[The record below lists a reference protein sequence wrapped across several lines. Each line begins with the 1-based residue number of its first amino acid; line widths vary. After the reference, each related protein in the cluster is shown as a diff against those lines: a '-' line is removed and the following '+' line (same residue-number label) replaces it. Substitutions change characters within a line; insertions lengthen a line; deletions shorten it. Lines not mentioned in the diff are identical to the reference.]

1 MQYDFLKSFPKRMKN
16 VGLYTILVRSII
28 SKTSWNE
35 YGFVEDDERI
45 NLVFSVLLFIME
57 KSLIEERCTIDDIAS
72 FIDDINNLHYR
83 KSLNYEDCNALSE
96 FIVNTILSNEGKQM
110 SFEGYDYSEGKYHSL
125 YIRYVRNKIVYNDH
139 DIRRTS
145 YMLTDD
151 GYNLLLSTLEV
162 EKNLQIPIQEMI
174 FKMHLEKQSYDKA
187 VENIRTIFQS
197 IRMQYQKIMEAMYRI
212 RRNALEYSVDE
223 YRQTLEEN
231 LSTIQETKDKFQN
244 YKDLVKERIQEYEER
259 EIQLSSLSPE
269 DADRLKNLKIISYC
283 LGMVIEEHQSILSK
297 HMDLKQLYTKEL
309 EELSQVALIKRFSLR
324 SEVYE
329 KILENPEAIGNLNLL
344 LSPLISA
351 DISKIYNPKIALKP
365 HKVIRK
371 KLEEELTEDIDF
383 DEEAWEAEQER
394 LRLEKR
400 KVYETSLEFIMQ
412 HVLSETSVT
421 LSSIQKI
428 VNEDEAAKSRL
439 IPDIEVFKEI
449 MVELIKAQSID
460 IDAIRSE
467 RKNVLDDGNE
477 IFELN
482 YMLLEILEKIDKDSR
497 VKYLYIEKLPGADM
511 VVFENVVDG
520 DGNYRNI
527 RCSDTRISVG
537 EK

>member
-35 YGFVEDDERI
+35 YGFIEDDERI

-57 KSLIEERCTIDDIAS
+57 KSLIEESCTIDDIAS

-83 KSLNYEDCNALSE
+83 KSLNYEDCNALSD

-110 SFEGYDYSEGKYHSL
+110 SFEGYDYSEGKYHSI
-125 YIRYVRNKIVYNDH
+125 YIRYVRNKIVYTEH

-212 RRNALEYSVDE
+212 RRNALEYSVEE

-244 YKDLVKERIQEYEER
+244 YKELVKERIKEYEER

-269 DADRLKNLKIISYC
+269 DADKLKNLKIISYC

-329 KILENPEAIGNLNLL
+329 KILERPEAIGDLNLL
-344 LSPLISA
+344 LSPLICA

-371 KLEEELTEDIDF
+371 KSEEELTEDIDF

-400 KVYETSLEFIMQ
+400 KVYETSLGFILQ
-412 HVLSETSVT
+412 NVFNESSVT
-421 LSSIQKI
+421 LSTIQKN
-428 VNEDEAAKSRL
+428 VNADEELKSKL

-460 IDAIRSE
+460 IDAIKAE

-482 YMLLEILEKIDKDSR
+482 YMLLEMLEKIDKENK
-497 VKYLYIEKLPGADM
+497 VKFLYIEKLPEASM
-511 VVFENVVDG
+511 VVFENVVDA
-520 DGNYRNI
+520 DGNIRNI
-527 RCSDTRISVG
+527 RCSDTRISIG

>member
-35 YGFVEDDERI
+35 YGFIEDDERI

-57 KSLIEERCTIDDIAS
+57 KSLIEESCTIDDIAS

-83 KSLNYEDCNALSE
+83 KSLNYEECITLSE

-110 SFEGYDYSEGKYHSL
+110 SFEGYDYSEGMYHSI
-125 YIRYVRNKIVYNDH
+125 YIRYVRNKIVYTEH

-212 RRNALEYSVDE
+212 RRNALEYSVEE

-244 YKDLVKERIQEYEER
+244 YKELVKERIKEYEER

-329 KILENPEAIGNLNLL
+329 KILEKPEAIGNLNLL

-371 KLEEELTEDIDF
+371 KAEEELTENIDF

-394 LRLEKR
+394 IRLEKR
-400 KVYETSLEFIMQ
+400 KVYETSLEFILQ
-412 HVLSETSVT
+412 NVLDETTVT
-421 LSSIQKI
+421 LSSMKKT
-428 VNEDEAAKSRL
+428 VNEDADSKSKL

-460 IDAIRSE
+460 IDAIKAE

-482 YMLLEILEKIDKDSR
+482 FMLLEILEKIDKESR
-497 VKYLYIEKLPGADM
+497 VKYLYIEKLPGANM
-511 VVFENVVDG
+511 VVFENVVDA